1 MDTSEEAT
9 TSNDGAA
16 VPGII
21 GEDGQPIGRVV
32 RFDAGWLGCDRL
44 PMIQRRQLQ
53 SVDVGDVVEFIVYD
67 PSSKEDVPPFAR
79 MLGHRVRWITPQED
93 GALRIAVE
101 RMR

>member
-1 MDTSEEAT
+1 MDTSDEAT
-9 TSNDGAA
+9 TGPAPDAF
-16 VPGII
+16 PRII
-21 GEDGQPIGRVV
+21 GEDGEPIGRVI
-32 RFDAGWLGCDRL
+32 RFDAGWLGCDRM

-53 SVDVGDVVEFIVYD
+53 AVEVGDVVEFVVYD

-79 MLGHRVRWITPQED
+79 MLGHRVRWIKPQED